1 MLWVVIGV
9 TYGAVIGWISNVV
22 LFRRMRENERL
33 GREPLK
39 GVGGVFLLRYLL
51 DAVALLLFAFIVRDT
66 WAIISSALSLTVA
79 VKISLFI
86 AYTRKGGRFD

>member
-9 TYGAVIGWISNVV
+9 TYGAVIGWISNMV
-22 LFRRMRENERL
+22 LFRRIKENHRA

-39 GVGGVFLLRYLL
+39 GVGGIFLLRYLL

-66 WAIISSALSLTVA
+66 WAIISSAVSLTIA

-86 AYTRKGGRFD
+86 AFARKGGRFD